1 MDYSKLKR
9 VKIMCEGGKKQ
20 SKENIIKSIK
30 NLFNLKNYHY
40 KTIIAGN
47 FWNNNY
53 MKYWSSRN
61 KK

>member
-9 VKIMCEGGKKQ
+9 VKIMCEGGMKQ

-53 MKYWSSRN
+53 MKY
-61 KK
+61 